1 MLVQVACPKDE
12 NKTNKHN
19 KQKKGGGKLWPKDKH
34 TKRTNS
40 RQKTKM

>member
-19 KQKKGGGKLWPKDKH
+19 KQKKGGEIVAQ
-34 TKRTNS
+34 R
-40 RQKTKM
+40 